1 VLARAAAASGVA
13 GIFLET
19 HPDPDKAK
27 SDGPNAVPLQHMRE
41 LLGSLMEIDRMVKAR
56 GFLENK
62 FN

>member
-1 VLARAAAASGVA
+1 VA

-19 HPDPDKAK
+19 HPDPANAK
-27 SDGPNAVPLQHMRE
+27 SDGPNAVPLQHVRE
-41 LLGSLMEIDRMVKAR
+41 LLASLMEIDRTVKAR